1 MLLQL
6 ALVANEVS
14 HLNSENKHLSNQCV
28 QYECIQNLTT
38 DLHYCWIS
46 VQEEILD
53 ETDEYIDIHNK

>member
-14 HLNSENKHLSNQCV
+14 HLNSENKHLSIQFVQC
-28 QYECIQNLTT
+28 ECIQNLMT
-38 DLHYCWIS
+38 DFYYCRIS

>member
-14 HLNSENKHLSNQCV
+14 HLNSENKHLSIQFV
-28 QYECIQNLTT
+28 QYECIRNLTT
-38 DLHYCWIS
+38 DLYYCWIS

>member
-14 HLNSENKHLSNQCV
+14 HLNSENKHLSIQFVQC
-28 QYECIQNLTT
+28 ECIRNLMT
-38 DLHYCWIS
+38 DLYYCWIS
-46 VQEEILD
+46 FQEEILD